1 MGQQVGM
8 EDQEWAAGPEW
19 GWHGRGLG
27 GDICATHGGD

>member
-19 GWHGRGLG
+19 GWHGRGAGRGHLRYTWG
-27 GDICATHGGD
+27 